1 MPLLKGIHYNNGVMP
16 YMQLVLLLRT
26 IHRLIFS
33 ILQDETQAINYIA
46 FLAYLNA
53 PSFGCN
59 MSLLKYAFIGVI
71 FNNGVMPSMKQL
83 CS

>member
-1 MPLLKGIHYNNGVMP
+1 MPLLKGILYNNGVMP

-33 ILQDETQAINYIA
+33 ILQDEIYIA

-71 FNNGVMPSMKQL
+71 FNNGVMPYMKQ
-83 CS
+83 SF